1 MLRAFVSFAS
11 EDMWA
16 RDFLVRQSQFYAT
29 PWTFTDN
36 SLRETLADSTWK
48 KHVRRMIQDSDLLVL
63 LIGEE
68 THLASGAIWEVESAR
83 KLSLPIF
90 GIQIRRDSPG
100 RIPDCMRGIPV
111 IGWDFDSISAE
122 LDRAYAWHEEQQ
134 RRNIGTRR

>member
-16 RDFLVRQSQFYAT
+16 RDFLVRQSQFNAT

-36 SLRETLADSTWK
+36 SLREDLDDATWK
-48 KHVRRMIQDSDLLVL
+48 KHVRRLIQNSDLLVL

-68 THLASGAIWEVESAR
+68 THLAHGASWEVGCAR

-90 GIQIRRDSPG
+90 GMQIRRDSPG
-100 RIPDCMRGIPV
+100 RIPDCMRRIPV
-111 IGWDFDSISAE
+111 IDWDFNSISAE

-134 RRNIGTRR
+134 LRNTGTRR

>member
-16 RDFLVRQSQFYAT
+16 RDFLVRQSLFSAT
-29 PWTFTDN
+29 PWTFEDN
-36 SLRETLADSTWK
+36 SLRQDLDDATWK
-48 KHVRRMIQDSDLLVL
+48 KHVRRLIQNSELLVL

-68 THLASGAIWEVESAR
+68 TYLAPGAIWEVECAR

-90 GIQIRRDSPG
+90 GMQIRRDSPG

-111 IGWDFDSISAE
+111 IYWDFGSISAE
-122 LDRAYAWHEEQQ
+122 LDRAYAWLEGQWP
-134 RRNIGTRR
+134 RNTGTRR